1 MRGNY
6 TGKGFPL
13 GKGVHYALGK
23 GIHYALGKGF
33 PLYTH
38 IMNQL
43 PNVPM

>member
-13 GKGVHYALGK
+13 GKGVHYAL